1 MILALGLAACSKV
14 QDLSP
19 EITPEESQE
28 KEEVKA
34 SVLTF
39 QTVSVD
45 TKTVLSGKSINWL
58 ATDVIKIF
66 NADGE
71 SAEFTTSAE
80 KISGTS
86 ATFSGTLEAS
96 SRYYALFPYD
106 ADATISEG
114 KITTVVPY
122 TVKAET
128 AGSFDS
134 SSNIAVATT
143 TGTDLAF
150 KNVLS
155 YIKLDLSEESDVTE
169 VMIRSKGDAAKY
181 LSGKVEI
188 TVADVPTVNV
198 VDGIPF
204 VRLVPATGDATITPG
219 IYYVPVIPA
228 TLSSGISVR
237 VKKAGGLYLKESAN
251 ALTAERNI
259 PVALP
264 KIATTGFEYYKEVTV
279 CDGNGGF
286 GPSSTNYREYGS
298 TFAETDANLPNLGDN
313 NKSTKWVLP
322 GSALRSG
329 YAGDAWY
336 MDGTKTYRGPYLRLD
351 FNNASRSN
359 PTLIKPDALIFEYD
373 AYGNSQ
379 YDPVTLRIQQY
390 STGKKSILGDVY
402 GVLAELTQAAD
413 ALPAQ
418 EAYKDCYVSDR
429 IVRPVHPEKPYGYFI
444 LCCTKTA
451 KCDDLITKFSAENK
465 WGMSNLRVWIHENP
479 SLSY

>member
-14 QDLSP
+14 QDLTP
-19 EITPEESQE
+19 EITP
-28 KEEVKA
+28 A

-45 TKTVLSGKSINWL
+45 TKTVLSGKSVNWL
-58 ATDVIKIF
+58 ATDAIKVF
-66 NADGE
+66 NDEGA

-134 SSNIAVATT
+134 NSNVAVATT

-155 YIKLDLSEESDVTE
+155 YIKLDLSQESDVTE
-169 VMIRSKGDAAKY
+169 VMIRSKGDATKY

-219 IYYVPVIPA
+219 VYYVPVIPA

-264 KIATTGFEYYKEVTV
+264 KIATAGYEYYKELTV

-286 GPSSTNYREYGS
+286 GPSGGSTYSWYREYGAD
-298 TFAETDANLPNLGDN
+298 FQKTDENLPNLGDN

-322 GSALRSG
+322 GSTIRTNYGTA
-329 YAGDAWY
+329 DAWY
-336 MDGTKTYRGPYLRLD
+336 MNGTKTKRGPYLRLD
-351 FNNASRSN
+351 FYDHRAAAKTHRPLNEAY
-359 PTLIKPDALIFEYD
+359 IFEYD
-373 AYGNSQ
+373 AYGSSQ
-379 YDPVTLRIQQY
+379 YDPTVLRIQEY
-390 STGKKSILGDVY
+390 NIGHNTADGDSY
-402 GVLAELTQAAD
+402 GILAELTLAAD

-418 EAYKDCYVSDR
+418 ASYKDCYVSDKL
-429 IVRPVHPEKPYGYFI
+429 VRPFKPEQSFYGII

-451 KCDDLITKFSAENK
+451 TCNDLISNYSAENK

-479 SLSY
+479 SVLW

>member
-14 QDLSP
+14 QDLTP

-45 TKTVLSGKSINWL
+45 TKTVLSGKSVNWL
-58 ATDVIKIF
+58 ATDVIKVF
-66 NADGE
+66 NAEGA

-122 TVKAET
+122 TVKAEA

-134 SSNIAVATT
+134 SSNVAVATT

-169 VMIRSKGDAAKY
+169 VMIRSKGDATKY

-237 VKKAGGLYLKESAN
+237 VKKAGALYLKESAN
-251 ALTAERNI
+251 VLTAERNI
-259 PVALP
+259 PVAMP
-264 KIATTGFEYYKEVTV
+264 KIATEGYEYYEELTV
-279 CDGNGGF
+279 CNGNGGF
-286 GPSSTNYREYGS
+286 GESSVFYREYGTTFSS
-298 TFAETDANLPNLGDN
+298 TDNDLPNLGDN

-322 GSALRSG
+322 GSTLKSG

-336 MDGTKTYRGPYLRLD
+336 MDGTKTYRGPYIRLD
-351 FNNASRSN
+351 FNNSN
-359 PTLIKPDALIFEYD
+359 KTNPKIRKPDAVIFEYD
-373 AYGNSQ
+373 AYGNSK
-379 YDPVTLRIQQY
+379 YDPTVLRIQSY
-390 STGKKSILGDVY
+390 NTGKKTTLGDSY
-402 GVLAELTQAAD
+402 GIITELTQAAD

-429 IVRPVHPEKPYGYFI
+429 IVRPVNTDKPYGTLI
-444 LCCTKTA
+444 LCGTKTA
-451 KCDDLITKFSAENK
+451 KCDDLITNYSGENK